1 MSVLTKVVEAVC
13 VLGLCLLSRMDIVV
27 RMTQDTSTSEDT
39 AAVNNEYESG
49 QTDECHDAAQS
60 DTWTRLVLKVI
71 TDHSSL
77 VQRTEDRGRRTF

>member
-1 MSVLTKVVEAVC
+1 MSRSVLTKVVEAVC

-49 QTDECHDAAQS
+49 HEAAQTGP
-60 DTWTRLVLKVI
+60 DW
-71 TDHSSL
+71 SS
-77 VQRTEDRGRRTF
+77 R